1 MDKIIAPT
9 RREMLLRDYAIMRF
23 ACIGKFGDDCKA
35 IEFDVSDR
43 IPIGD
48 CLEISEIRLDFA
60 EDIVCITLKDADGW
74 VNSFTNI
81 ECFSDDIIETII
93 EKVYGEILCA

>member
-9 RREMLLRDYAIMRF
+9 RREMLLRDYSIMRY

-35 IEFDVSDR
+35 IVFDVSDR

-48 CLEISEIRLDFA
+48 CLEISEIRLDFND
-60 EDIVCITLKDADGW
+60 DIVSITLKDSDGW
-74 VNSFTNI
+74 VNSFTKI
-81 ECFSDDIIETII
+81 DSFSDDIIEEII